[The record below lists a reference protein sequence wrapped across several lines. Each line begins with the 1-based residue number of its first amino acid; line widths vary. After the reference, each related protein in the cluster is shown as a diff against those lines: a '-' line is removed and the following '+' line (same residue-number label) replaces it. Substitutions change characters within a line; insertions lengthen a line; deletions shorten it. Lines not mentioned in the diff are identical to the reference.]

1 MSETPDKRR
10 RTDLDL
16 FVLALTDSGVATP
29 YELQKAA
36 GISQGASVPA
46 LLRLL
51 EAGLIRQGMAGPR
64 GRTDYRPTAAGRKA
78 LRVGWRKLIDNGP
91 SGDLDADL
99 RMALL
104 ALWVGGDRGLAAEF
118 LNQSASR
125 KIEYLN
131 SIEQRDDLA
140 EVAPLA
146 RWYSSLRL
154 TTAKTLL
161 EAESIAARTMAES
174 LPRSISGKSKEGRRK
189 TARPTRG

>member
-1 MSETPDKRR
+1 MSGTPDKRR

-16 FVLALTDSGVATP
+16 FVLALIESGVGTP

-46 LLRLL
+46 LQRLL
-51 EAGLIRQGMAGPR
+51 KAGFIRQGKPGLR
-64 GRTDYRPTAAGRKA
+64 GRTDYRATAAGKKA
-78 LRVGWRKLIDNGP
+78 LKACWRRLIDEGP
-91 SGDLDADL
+91 SGNLDADL
-99 RMALL
+99 RAALL

-131 SIEQRDDLA
+131 SIEQRDDWA

-154 TTAKTLL
+154 ATAKTLL

-174 LPRSISGKSKEGRRK
+174 LPRSISGKSKQGRRK
-189 TARPTRG
+189 TAQPTRG